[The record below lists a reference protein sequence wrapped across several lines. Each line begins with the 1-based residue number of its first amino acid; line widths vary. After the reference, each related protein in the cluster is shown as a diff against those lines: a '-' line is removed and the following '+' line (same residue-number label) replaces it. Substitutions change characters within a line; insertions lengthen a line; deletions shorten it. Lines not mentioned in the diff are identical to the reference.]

1 MFSCLWRR
9 RLIIAFYQQQAIET
23 PPPYSAQQTTP
34 ASEPNNVSLRVNG
47 LPVPATTH
55 THTPP
60 PRTPQLPICPTQP
73 PPPNVT
79 PINHKHIYAQQE
91 RLRQQFVIDPYL
103 QSPGCPPPQYI
114 IDDDNDTDASGNG
127 IASRSKTVYSDHRNL
142 KILIQDGDVNADIWI
157 LGGNESTLPTRVSI
171 EITVHNGPITLRI
184 VRLPNENA
192 HTFTHSTQS
201 HQAHSTSLPTFAP
214 PPPHNTQRTPNTL
227 PPSSTSPPTPHRS
240 PDNSHPKRLGIPLTS
255 ALLRYNDLQRIR
267 PNSSN
272 S

>member
-60 PRTPQLPICPTQP
+60 PRTPQLPIWPTQP

-157 LGGNESTLPTRVSI
+157 FGGNESTLPTRVSI

-184 VRLPNENA
+184 VRLSLLPLSQMKRST
-192 HTFTHSTQS
+192 HTYSS
-201 HQAHSTSLPTFAP
+201 NSI
-214 PPPHNTQRTPNTL
+214 
-227 PPSSTSPPTPHRS
+227 PSSTLHIPTHLPS
-240 PDNSHPKRLGIPLTS
+240 TS
-255 ALLRYNDLQRIR
+255 TSQHATHL
-267 PNSSN
+267 
-272 S
+272 